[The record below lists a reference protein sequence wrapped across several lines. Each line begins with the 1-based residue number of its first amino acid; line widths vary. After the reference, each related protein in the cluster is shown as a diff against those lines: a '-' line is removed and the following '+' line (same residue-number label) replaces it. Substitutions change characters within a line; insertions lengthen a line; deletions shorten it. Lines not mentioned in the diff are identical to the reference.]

1 MSTTTL
7 AGRTVAEIAAS
18 LPGATAVFRARK
30 MDFCCGGAVP
40 LAQAA
45 AEKGVDLA
53 SLEADLAA
61 LDGRQAA
68 SDADLPTAA
77 LVGRILERYH
87 AVHRRELPEL
97 IRLARRV
104 EAVHRGVADAPEGI
118 ADALEEMEL
127 ELAEH
132 MVKEERILFPMI
144 LAGQGAMAGGPIV
157 LMRHEHDDHGDR
169 LARVLALS
177 NDATPPEGACTTW
190 RALCSGIRK
199 FADDLQEHVH
209 LENNVLFPRFGA

>member
-1 MSTTTL
+1 MTSPSFAT
-7 AGRTVAEIAAS
+7 RSVADIAAK

-40 LAQAA
+40 LEQAA
-45 AEKGVDLA
+45 AQRGVDLA
-53 SLEADLAA
+53 ALEAELAS
-61 LDGRQAA
+61 LDGRAA
-68 SDADLPTAA
+68 PADADLPTEA
-77 LVGRILERYH
+77 LVARILDRYH

-104 EAVHRGVADAPEGI
+104 EAVHRGVEGAPVGL
-118 ADALEEMEL
+118 ADALEEAQGGL
-127 ELAEH
+127 LDH
-132 MVKEERILFPMI
+132 MMKEERILFPML
-144 LAGQGAMAGGPIV
+144 LAGQGAMAACPIAM
-157 LMRHEHDDHGDR
+157 MRHEHDDHGQH
-169 LARVLALS
+169 LARILALS

-190 RALCSGIRK
+190 RALCAGIRK

>member
-1 MSTTTL
+1 MTSPSFAT
-7 AGRTVAEIAAS
+7 RSVADIAAK

-40 LAQAA
+40 LEQAA
-45 AEKGVDLA
+45 ARRGVDLA
-53 SLEADLAA
+53 ALEAELAS
-61 LDGRQAA
+61 LDGRAA
-68 SDADLPTAA
+68 PADADLPTEA
-77 LVGRILERYH
+77 LVARILDRYH

-104 EAVHRGVADAPEGI
+104 EAVHRGVEGAPVGL
-118 ADALEEMEL
+118 ADALEEAQGGL
-127 ELAEH
+127 LDH
-132 MVKEERILFPMI
+132 MVKEERILFPML
-144 LAGQGAMAGGPIV
+144 LAGQGAMAACPIAM
-157 LMRHEHDDHGDR
+157 MRHEHDDHGR
-169 LARVLALS
+169 HLARILALS

-190 RALCSGIRK
+190 RALCAGIRK